1 MQCQKTSNFNDEKYK
16 WMSVFGHIWTSV
28 VLIVHKYFSY
38 DNYFSFITMII
49 VLQEERFYLDQ
60 ISVLK
65 SAESK
70 KGTLIV

>member
-1 MQCQKTSNFNDEKYK
+1 
-16 WMSVFGHIWTSV
+16 MSVFGHIWTSV

-60 ISVLK
+60 ISVYD
-65 SAESK
+65 EEK
-70 KGTLIV
+70 KTVTLIV